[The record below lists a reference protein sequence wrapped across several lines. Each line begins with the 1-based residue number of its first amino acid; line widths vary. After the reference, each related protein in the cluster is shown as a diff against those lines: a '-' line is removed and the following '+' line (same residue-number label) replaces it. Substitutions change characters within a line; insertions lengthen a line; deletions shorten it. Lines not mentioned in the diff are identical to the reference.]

1 MTLRSRPGPAEGA
14 RQAEAPL
21 AEVLVD
27 ALHLAVQGATAM
39 ALSLEVRRAYP
50 DVVAELEALEALGI
64 VVRRSEGRDTLWD
77 LG

>member
-1 MTLRSRPGPAEGA
+1 
-14 RQAEAPL
+14 
-21 AEVLVD
+21 
-27 ALHLAVQGATAM
+27 M

-64 VVRRSEGRDTLWD
+64 VVRRSEGRDDTLWD